1 VAYVIRVWTPELIA
15 GQFLMSFDFDAND
28 GKGFGEFTH
37 CLWQAKR
44 FTTAVSAMLFFRTRS
59 IVRPHRPDGLP
70 NRPLTASTVEILPE
84 DEV

>member
-1 VAYVIRVWTPELIA
+1 
-15 GQFLMSFDFDAND
+15 MSFDFDADD

-37 CLWQAKR
+37 CVWEAKR
-44 FTTAVSAMLFFRTRS
+44 FLTADSAMRFFRTRS
-59 IVRPHRPDGLP
+59 NVRPYRPDGLP